1 MSASPPQVRRRSIA
15 VWGFGVSVALQVVLV
30 ALGVAY
36 IATPTSD
43 GAATLLFAWCL
54 VGSSYVAA
62 VWSVLAAASRW
73 AETDQPPM
81 VMELT
86 APARMVALVA
96 TILSS
101 AVGVAA
107 TVQHVVL
114 DPAADDTA
122 TLNVIGIWAMILA
135 WMLLHWGYAQLYLQR
150 FYRSDDRPLRFP
162 GTRAPGV
169 LEFAYFSYT
178 VGVSLAASDV
188 EVRDRGMRWR
198 VLTHSV
204 IGFFYNGLIIVTAL
218 EAIPDVIL

>member
-1 MSASPPQVRRRSIA
+1 M
-15 VWGFGVSVALQVVLV
+15 WGFGVSIALQVALV

-36 IATPTSD
+36 IATPT
-43 GAATLLFAWCL
+43 GADAGALLLAWCL
-54 VGSSYVAA
+54 VGSFYVAG
-62 VWSVLAAASRW
+62 VWSVLAGASRW

-86 APARMVALVA
+86 APARMIALIA

-107 TVQHVVL
+107 TLQHLVL
-114 DPAADDTA
+114 DPAADDTQR
-122 TLNVIGIWAMILA
+122 LNVIGIWAMILA

-162 GTRAPGV
+162 GTTAPGI

-188 EVRDRGMRWR
+188 EVRDRAMRWR

-204 IGFFYNGLIIVTAL
+204 IGFFFNGLTIVTAFD
-218 EAIPDVIL
+218 AIPDVIG

>member
-1 MSASPPQVRRRSIA
+1 VEATRPSSRRRSIA
-15 VWGFGVSVALQVVLV
+15 AWGFGAGIALQVALV

-36 IATPTSD
+36 IVAPTTH
-43 GAATLLFAWCL
+43 AAAALLFAWCI
-54 VGSSYVAA
+54 VGSGYVVA

-86 APARMVALVA
+86 TPSRMVALIA

-101 AVGVAA
+101 AVGVVA

-114 DPAADDTA
+114 DPGADDSFA
-122 TLNVIGIWAMILA
+122 LNVIGIWAMILA

-150 FYRSDDRPLRFP
+150 FYRSHDRPLRFP
-162 GTRAPGV
+162 GTDAPGI
-169 LEFAYFSYT
+169 LEFGYFAYT
-178 VGVSLAASDV
+178 VAVSLAASDV
-188 EVRDRGMRWR
+188 EVRDRAMRWR

-204 IGFFYNGLIIVTAL
+204 IGFFFNGLIIVTAL
-218 EAIPDVIL
+218 EAITDVML